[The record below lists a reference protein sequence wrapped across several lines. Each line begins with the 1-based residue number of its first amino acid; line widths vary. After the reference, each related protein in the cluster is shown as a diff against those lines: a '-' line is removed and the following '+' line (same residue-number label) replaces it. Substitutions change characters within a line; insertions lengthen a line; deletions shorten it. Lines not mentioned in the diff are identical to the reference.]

1 MHNDLKQL
9 AEQIVSAQ
17 SRIKDEQ
24 AFIGDLYAQAKS
36 KGYDVKALRKA
47 IRISEDVEKAKE
59 ELEVV
64 NLYLSNMGQGELF

>member
-9 AEQIVSAQ
+9 AEQITGAL

>member
-1 MHNDLKQL
+1 VHNDLKQL

-17 SRIKDEQ
+17 SRIDDEK
-24 AFIGDLYAQAKS
+24 AHIGDLYAQAKS